1 MANEHAIQATGTFV
15 VSKGFR
21 LLTKL
26 AASQGSLQFTRA
38 AVGTGKPP
46 EGYSPESMIGL
57 NAYKIDAEIADYGVQ
72 DDMAYITVQ
81 VSSDNVTEGFLVTE
95 VGVFAEDPD
104 EGEIL
109 YGYMDISTDP
119 TYIYANGSTNRSKFA
134 EFTLY
139 VLVGSVSNVIAAV
152 TPGSI
157 ITRDTFTA
165 ANLKAIDTH
174 GILGG
179 EAGAETTGQGL
190 IDALTNKLLTEF
202 VTNTVLMERLGTYVL
217 KSKIVNDFLST
228 DEETVLSGPMG
239 KLLKEQLNV
248 LNTNFTKLN
257 TNLIGNG
264 IVSPYSGNATINT
277 DWVSAGTVVYKV
289 VNGTCF
295 VDFDITLKEITVI
308 NTLIVSG
315 LPAATIVRH
324 GRIQSWEN
332 KEISMPYYLN
342 NTDIIANPCSA
353 GRYAGCFSFSII

>member
-57 NAYKIDAEIADYGVQ
+57 NTYKIDAEIADYGVQ

-248 LNTNFTKLN
+248 LNTKITFDRVAIMQPFFDDADKSFGFRSYYNISMTAGYAIHFY
-257 TNLIGNG
+257 
-264 IVSPYSGNATINT
+264 YS
-277 DWVSAGTVVYKV
+277 DEKR
-289 VNGTCF
+289 
-295 VDFDITLKEITVI
+295 ITLRFLDTDGTWKD
-308 NTLIVSG
+308 
-315 LPAATIVRH
+315 
-324 GRIQSWEN
+324 SWTG
-332 KEISMPYYLN
+332 KLQ
-342 NTDIIANPCSA
+342 
-353 GRYAGCFSFSII
+353 

>member
-1 MANEHAIQATGTFV
+1 MANEHVIQATGTFV

-81 VSSDNVTEGFLVTE
+81 VSSDNVKEGFLVTE

-179 EAGAETTGQGL
+179 EAGAGTTGQGL
-190 IDALTNKLLTEF
+190 IDAIANKLLTEF

-248 LNTNFTKLN
+248 LNTDLSDH
-257 TNLIGNG
+257 G
-264 IVSPYSGNATINT
+264 IVKAYSGDAVINS

-289 VNGTCF
+289 LNGTCF
-295 VDFDITLKEITVI
+295 VDFDITVKEITAI

-315 LPAATIVRH
+315 LPESTIVRH
-324 GRIQSWEN
+324 GRITGWEN
-332 KEISMPYYLN
+332 GDISMPFYLN
-342 NTDIIANPCSA
+342 KKDIIANPCGA
-353 GRYAGCFSFSII
+353 GRYAGCLSFSII

>member
-190 IDALTNKLLTEF
+190 IGALTNKLLTEF

-248 LNTNFTKLN
+248 LNTKI
-257 TNLIGNG
+257 TNNG
-264 IVSPYSGNATINT
+264 IVDSYSGDAVINL
-277 DWVSAGTVVYKV
+277 DWVRAGTVVYKV
-289 VNGTCF
+289 LNGTCF
-295 VDFDITLKEITVI
+295 VDFDITVKAITAV

-315 LPAATIVRH
+315 LPTSTIVRH
-324 GRIQSWEN
+324 GRIAGWEN
-332 KEISMPYYLN
+332 GNISMPFYLN

>member
-248 LNTNFTKLN
+248 LNTKKAEKQWEY
-257 TNLIGNG
+257 IGNSFND
-264 IVSPYSGNATINT
+264 VTFAPNKYSEIYVCAFIDDDNSKMIPFLLPLETIKHGPDNSIT
-277 DWVSAGTVVYKV
+277 NPRFAGASLYNGWALLHYNDGLIRMQSSSAGSTSIYVY
-289 VNGTCF
+289 
-295 VDFDITLKEITVI
+295 
-308 NTLIVSG
+308 
-315 LPAATIVRH
+315 
-324 GRIQSWEN
+324 GR
-332 KEISMPYYLN
+332 
-342 NTDIIANPCSA
+342 
-353 GRYAGCFSFSII
+353 

>member
-248 LNTNFTKLN
+248 LNTNFMQNVELYNARPYGDIYMRVNCVGNSVQVSCVCGSLTTAVGKDYEVYTTQLPEKYRPKAPLQTIGSCITGERYMLQIGTDGKIIIHAYDALN
-257 TNLIGNG
+257 IG
-264 IVSPYSGNATINT
+264 VSFT
-277 DWVSAGTVVYKV
+277 DNVCWT
-289 VNGTCF
+289 F
-295 VDFDITLKEITVI
+295 I
-308 NTLIVSG
+308 
-315 LPAATIVRH
+315 P
-324 GRIQSWEN
+324 
-332 KEISMPYYLN
+332 
-342 NTDIIANPCSA
+342 
-353 GRYAGCFSFSII
+353 

>member
-57 NAYKIDAEIADYGVQ
+57 NTYKIDAEIADYGVQ

-248 LNTNFTKLN
+248 LNTNLINPLLIKTFTYSQSITLAPN
-257 TNLIGNG
+257 GGQEIRIPITVPDGYMFLCVTNVKSNG
-264 IVSPYSGNATINT
+264 EIAYSYYTGSVSN
-277 DWVSAGTVVYKV
+277 VL
-289 VNGTCF
+289 TCF
-295 VDFDITLKEITVI
+295 VGNDRNEQKIIPQ
-308 NTLIVSG
+308 G
-315 LPAATIVRH
+315 
-324 GRIQSWEN
+324 
-332 KEISMPYYLN
+332 ISADVLFMKKWW
-342 NTDIIANPCSA
+342 
-353 GRYAGCFSFSII
+353 

>member
-190 IDALTNKLLTEF
+190 IGALANKLLTEF

-248 LNTNFTKLN
+248 LNTKIACGELDLSEYGITSGQAVRINNVVIITFWHN
-257 TNLIGNG
+257 TAVPTGKAMNAVALPDAFKPTTNKVGTAVYMDSSSTIALGTT
-264 IVSPYSGNATINT
+264 IVKPDGHIYLDSAITRVRIEATI
-277 DWVSAGTVVYKV
+277 AY
-289 VNGTCF
+289 
-295 VDFDITLKEITVI
+295 
-308 NTLIVSG
+308 
-315 LPAATIVRH
+315 TI
-324 GRIQSWEN
+324 
-332 KEISMPYYLN
+332 K
-342 NTDIIANPCSA
+342 
-353 GRYAGCFSFSII
+353 

>member
-139 VLVGSVSNVIAAV
+139 VLIGSVSNVIAAV

-179 EAGAETTGQGL
+179 EAGAGTTGQGL

-202 VTNTVLMERLGTYVL
+202 VTNTGLMERLGTYVL

-248 LNTNFTKLN
+248 LNTNTASVGVN
-257 TNLIGNG
+257 IRNYREACIIING
-264 IVSPYSGNATINT
+264 HRKSGSIMIVDDVLHFIAPE
-277 DWVSAGTVVYKV
+277 AGTGTMAFMYLVKV
-289 VNGTCF
+289 NIVNGGFGLYVEAANRICF
-295 VDFDITLKEITVI
+295 LES
-308 NTLIVSG
+308 NAWL
-315 LPAATIVRH
+315 
-324 GRIQSWEN
+324 EN
-332 KEISMPYYLN
+332 RNWSN
-342 NTDIIANPCSA
+342 
-353 GRYAGCFSFSII
+353 SFNLYIR

>member
-248 LNTNFTKLN
+248 LNTKIIKAPDYKNYKSVSLPFTAPN
-257 TNLIGNG
+257 DGYICGG
-264 IVSPYSGNATINT
+264 VYSL
-277 DWVSAGTVVYKV
+277 GTTACY
-289 VNGTCF
+289 
-295 VDFDITLKEITVI
+295 IYI
-308 NTLIVSG
+308 
-315 LPAATIVRH
+315 
-324 GRIQSWEN
+324 
-332 KEISMPYYLN
+332 N
-342 NTDIIANPCSA
+342 NTQVGWNHSGGGSNTASPFMYPLSKGDIVTAIGYDQFRA
-353 GRYAGCFSFSII
+353 YFIYTK